1 MDLQHTGWASFR
13 SVSEPDRFDISIQAR
28 VEVGDDA
35 LKSERFPSKVVLKMD
50 DEDFDEDALLG
61 LRRILPLIDPAVIE
75 ISLE

>member
-1 MDLQHTGWASFR
+1 
-13 SVSEPDRFDISIQAR
+13 
-28 VEVGDDA
+28 
-35 LKSERFPSKVVLKMD
+35 MD